1 MGQKIDIVD
10 VLVIGAGSSGGAF
23 TWRLSEAGFDVMC
36 LEQGDWLRP
45 EDYPSAQDD
54 WELHF
59 YTDFNLDP
67 NFRGLPQD
75 YPVNNDDTPITP
87 LMVNAVGGS
96 AVHWGAHFPRMR
108 PSDFRVKTLDGAAD
122 DWPVTYAKLE
132 PYFDVN
138 DKMVGVAG
146 LNGNPAYPPMP
157 RRQTPP
163 LPIGKHGETIAR
175 GFEELGWH
183 WWPAESAINS
193 RPYDGRPACNNCG
206 PCILGCYNR
215 SRASAD
221 VTYWPKAIDNGAVL
235 KTNCRVREIT
245 VGKDGLADGVVYYD
259 EQGRVREQKAR
270 AVVLACN
277 GVGTPRL
284 LLNSRS
290 ALFPNGLAN
299 SSGLVGRNLMFHPV
313 AFVTGVFDDNL
324 DGFKG
329 PIACSITSYEF
340 YETELS
346 RGFVRGSQLQVNRSL
361 GPVHTALGGVGGSPI
376 PWGDR
381 HHQAFAERMGRTIS
395 IGVLGE
401 DLPEEHNRVELDPEL
416 TDGDGIPAP
425 KIAYTESD
433 NSKKLLEFGAERAAE
448 ALEAAGAT
456 SVVTNPLARIAGWHL
471 LGTARMGTDPEK
483 SVVDRFGACHD
494 MRNLFIIDGSIF
506 VTGGAVNPTSTIQ
519 ALALYVADNFT
530 KRARNLPGKTA

>member
-1 MGQKIDIVD
+1 MGQNSNIVD

-23 TWRLSEAGFDVMC
+23 AWSLSEAGFNVLC

-45 EDYPSAQDD
+45 EDSPSAQDD
-54 WELHF
+54 WELHL
-59 YTDFNLDP
+59 YTDFALDP
-67 NFRGLPQD
+67 NNRGLPQD
-75 YPVNNDDTPITP
+75 YPINNDDTQITP

-96 AVHWGAHFPRMR
+96 GIHWGAHYPRMR
-108 PSDFRVKTLDGAAD
+108 PSDFRVETLDGVAD
-122 DWPVTYAKLE
+122 DWPVTYAELE
-132 PYFDVN
+132 PYFDLN

-157 RRQTPP
+157 PRQTPP

-175 GFEELGWH
+175 GFETLGWH

-193 RPYDGRPACNNCG
+193 EPYDGRPGCNNCG
-206 PCILGCYNR
+206 PCILGCHNS
-215 SRASAD
+215 SRASSD

-235 KTNCRVREIT
+235 RTSCRVREIT

-284 LLNSRS
+284 MLNSRS
-290 ALFPNGLAN
+290 ALFPDGLAN
-299 SSGLVGRNLMFHPV
+299 SNGQVGKNLMFHPV
-313 AFVTGVFDDNL
+313 AIVNGVFDEDL
-324 DGFKG
+324 EGYKG
-329 PIACSITSYEF
+329 PISCSITSYEF
-340 YETELS
+340 YETDLS

-361 GPVHTALGGVGGSPI
+361 GPLHTALGGIGGSPI

-381 HHQAFAERMGRTIS
+381 HHSVFAERMGRTITVA
-395 IGVLGE
+395 VLGE

-425 KIAYTESD
+425 KIMYVESE
-433 NSKKLLEFGAERAAE
+433 NSRKLMEFGAERAAE
-448 ALEAAGAT
+448 ALDAAGAT
-456 SVVTNPLARIAGWHL
+456 DVHSNPLLRAAGWHL
-471 LGTARMGTDPEK
+471 LGTARMGADPEQ

-494 MRNLFIIDGSIF
+494 VKNLFIIDGSIF
-506 VTGGAVNPTSTIQ
+506 TTGGAVNPTNTIQ
-519 ALALYVADNFT
+519 ALALYVADNLK
-530 KRARNLPGKTA
+530 KRAKDILR